1 MWQKLRARRWESFD
15 FWGLACAACG
25 SRKGW
30 RVFNGS
36 RRLYSYVAA
45 ATCRECGAKYF
56 LKKYR
61 RVGPEKECE
70 ALREYRVLQQLE
82 SDQSNPPLAPHVYDI
97 SPATCAFSM
106 ELLTGQTLD
115 AHIKQIPRY
124 QALDDSLRLAASWL
138 RKLHSSP
145 IQCKTGKPYA
155 QLLGQIE
162 TSGAPLA
169 TRSKV
174 ARSGFEWMRQDLA
187 EIEQHPA
194 EQVPLHG
201 DFKASNLIQ
210 TNTGVYGIDI
220 GLRFMNAG
228 AMDAAQFMADLLLN
242 RRIKRYGNHDI
253 AHMVEVFMQ
262 AYGDNSPE
270 SRQRTIWW
278 LLYFL
283 LSWWERALEGWA
295 PALLADRL
303 YSGALAE
310 VIAFREECDG
320 CDKSRAA

>member
-1 MWQKLRARRWESFD
+1 MWQKLHARRWESYE

-30 RVFNGS
+30 HVSSCS

-45 ATCRECGAKYF
+45 TTCQDCGATHF

-61 RVGPEKECE
+61 RANPEKECE

-82 SDQSNPPLAPHVYDI
+82 SDKRVPPLAPHVYDI

-106 ELLTGQTLD
+106 EFLVGQTLD
-115 AHIKQIPRY
+115 ARIKQAR
-124 QALDDSLRLAASWL
+124 QEQVLDDSLRLAATWL
-138 RKLHSSP
+138 RRLHGAPVS
-145 IQCKTGKPYA
+145 CKTGKPYA
-155 QLLGQIE
+155 QLLSQTELG
-162 TSGAPLA
+162 GARLA
-169 TRSKV
+169 ARSKV
-174 ARSGFEWMRQDLA
+174 ARRGLELMRKDLA
-187 EIEQHPA
+187 EVEQHPDG
-194 EQVPLHG
+194 QVPLHG

-210 TNTGVYGIDI
+210 TSAGVYGIDI

-242 RRIKRYGNHDI
+242 RRGIKLSGHDHDV
-253 AHMVEVFMQ
+253 AGMVEVFLQ
-262 AYGDNSPE
+262 AYGDDSPE
-270 SRQRTIWW
+270 SRKRTAWW

-283 LSWWERALEGWA
+283 LSWWERELEGWK

-303 YSGALAE
+303 YSGAMAD
-310 VIAFREECDG
+310 VIAFREG
-320 CDKSRAA
+320 CDVR